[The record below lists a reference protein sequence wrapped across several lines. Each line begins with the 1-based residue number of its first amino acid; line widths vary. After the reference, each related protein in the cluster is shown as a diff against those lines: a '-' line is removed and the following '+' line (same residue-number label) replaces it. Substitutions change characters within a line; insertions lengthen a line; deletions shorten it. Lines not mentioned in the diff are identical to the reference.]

1 MSAPKNIGNN
11 RWTYSFSGEVVKCN
25 NYIHLTQMR
34 SQHKW
39 VKSYWEKVSTKLP
52 KGKKPGINLIN
63 EFNPFLQNRE
73 SSANYSCFFKK
84 LKKDKKNLF
93 IGCVNTPKLV
103 IKKKPFYNLFFNKS
117 SHISKN
123 FIYIDESS
131 RDIRNPIGKKIPI
144 YLIKKQVKKNDHTL
158 SRHNQ
163 FYSRE
168 HELPDNKSVWE
179 KKGESYNLDASQLN
193 VNSQNLNIVQE
204 KITYLRN
211 KYYKSTFFLA
221 KKKQEIIKEMIK
233 GMSAVE
239 LIKLYIN
246 DTSGEIPSNDGNS
259 NNPSGC
265 SPDGDDNDP
274 KETSNNDNSNNSL
287 KQLKSL
293 NGLKIIFGQAEEVNI
308 KIAREAAI
316 KKAKIQRCLNL
327 SKLVESCT
335 KVVLTSKKM
344 ELIEW
349 LRHIEVHGQNL
360 FQEFDFKKYSNQDVF
375 SGRSKCRF
383 KFTTTKII
391 PNYVE
396 EVNVKLVKIIEV
408 AIKEFIIKITLD
420 LAEKAKILRAR
431 VKEAET
437 NEAKTQKFV
446 NLLKQLES
454 SEKSVLL
461 FKLIT
466 SNNVVVLTKIELIEQ
481 FRHKSLLLKKLKSP
495 NSALLTFKK
504 IELTGQ
510 FCYKS
515 PFKQNLS
522 QEFDFKKYFSQGKF
536 FVRSVNRSMLDAIKT
551 IIDCDKEI
559 MIVKARIKDAA
570 ILEAE
575 FQKCLNLYK
584 RLVGSYDEVSF
595 VCIQSKSP
603 KTIIITSERPKS
615 SNGVFLTLKKMI
627 LTEEPLPIGF
637 YKQNSFQELGFK
649 KFKAVVNGAKEPK
662 TQKFEN
668 LLKQLKLPYNATL
681 IFKKMEL
688 TRHLPQEFDFKK
700 CFDKDIFFSKSTGEQ
715 ALVNGKNL
723 GEQELLD
730 GKNMKEWVLLNDKN
744 LKEQFIKIIH
754 NCIKEQVE
762 KNTRALSVP
771 ILPYSGEQGL
781 SRDKSQFLY
790 KFRFN
795 DINTNTNHRVSPKA
809 QSFYFNQKRYKK
821 RNLITPITINYK
833 NKKKDCLEFKS
844 HLNLKDNYKVLPENN
859 NKKKL
864 TTMHKLVRKS
874 KSRNDNMVITVSKR
888 LLRVKRTL
896 VIPTHVN
903 ITAITNSYDVVH
915 SWFIPGLGL
924 KMDCVPGRSTH
935 HTFYVDNA
943 GFYYGQ
949 CAEIC
954 GRYHHH
960 MPIRVCALP
969 FEHFLLW
976 WNAFGLPKL
985 IKNKNKSIRKEYSFR
1000 KFVW

>member
-73 SSANYSCFFKK
+73 PSANYACFFKK

-93 IGCVNTPKLV
+93 IGCINTPKLV

-144 YLIKKQVKKNDHTL
+144 YLIKKQVKKDDHTL

-259 NNPSGC
+259 NNLSGC

-274 KETSNNDNSNNSL
+274 EETSN
-287 KQLKSL
+287 
-293 NGLKIIFGQAEEVNI
+293 
-308 KIAREAAI
+308 
-316 KKAKIQRCLNL
+316 
-327 SKLVESCT
+327 

-344 ELIEW
+344 ELTEW
-349 LRHIEVHGQNL
+349 LRHIGVHRQNL
-360 FQEFDFKKYSNQDVF
+360 FQEFDFKKYSNQDIFFVW
-375 SGRSKCRF
+375 SKCRV

-391 PNYVE
+391 SDYVE
-396 EVNVKLVKIIEV
+396 EVKVILVKIIEV
-408 AIKEFIIKITLD
+408 AIKEITTKTILD
-420 LAEKAKILRAR
+420 LAKKAKILRDR
-431 VKEAET
+431 VKEAEIY
-437 NEAKTQKFV
+437 EVKTQKFV

-461 FKLIT
+461 FKSIM
-466 SNNVVVLTKIELIEQ
+466 SNNVVVSTKIELIKQ
-481 FRHKSLLLKKLKSP
+481 FRHKSLFKQKSPQEFDFRRPRYPFAFITTKTISDCVEEAKIKICRSSKVVIKEAVTQKYLNLLKKLKSP
-495 NSALLTFKK
+495 NSAPLTFKK

-522 QEFDFKKYFSQGKF
+522 QEFGFKKYFSQGKF
-536 FVRSVNRSMLDAIKT
+536 FVRFVNRSTLDAIKT

-575 FQKCLNLYK
+575 FQKCLNLYE
-584 RLVGSYDEVSF
+584 RLVGSYDGVSF
-595 VCIQSKSP
+595 VRIQSKSP
-603 KTIIITSERPKS
+603 NTMIITFERSKP

-627 LTEEPLPIGF
+627 LTEEPCSTGS
-637 YKQNSFQELGFK
+637 YKQNSFQELGLK
-649 KFKAVVNGAKEPK
+649 KFKAVVNGAEEPK

-668 LLKQLKLPYNATL
+668 LLKRLKLPYNVTST
-681 IFKKMEL
+681 FKKMEL
-688 TRHLPQEFDFKK
+688 TRHLSQEFDFKK

-864 TTMHKLVRKS
+864 TTMHKLIRKS